1 MGKLPCAD
9 DEVWNA
15 VSIDVSH
22 PRAMQFGE
30 RDPPGILR
38 LVVIHDHV
46 PDKRDIAIGRPF
58 LLEPGQ
64 PETMGFKRGDYVIQS
79 ITVHVVDGHRCPAR
93 DNPPPASEF
102 LRMVLPQLVAAA

>member
-1 MGKLPCAD
+1 MGKLPFAD

-30 RDPPGILR
+30 RDPTRILR

-64 PETMGFKRGDYVIQS
+64 PETMGFKRSDYVVQPVA
-79 ITVHVVDGHRCPAR
+79 VHVVDRHRRAAR
-93 DNPPPASEF
+93 DDPPPASKF
-102 LRMVLPQLVAAA
+102 LRM